1 MFLIFLVAIHSVICV
16 DWLYAP
22 PVQVRDDVAPCE
34 AKRAAHLVKGD
45 VALLLKVSDG
55 RNGDF
60 QDFSYFSD
68 RK

>member
-1 MFLIFLVAIHSVICV
+1 MFLIFLVAIFSVICV

-22 PVQVRDDVAPCE
+22 LVQVRDDVALCK
-34 AKRAAHLVKGD
+34 AKRATHFVKGD
-45 VALLLKVSDG
+45 LALLLKVSDG